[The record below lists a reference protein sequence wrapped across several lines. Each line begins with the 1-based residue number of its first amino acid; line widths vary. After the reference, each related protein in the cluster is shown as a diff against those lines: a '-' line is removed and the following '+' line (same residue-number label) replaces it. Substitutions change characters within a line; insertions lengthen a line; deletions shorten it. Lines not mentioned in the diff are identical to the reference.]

1 MNIIFLC
8 IAVVLFIIV
17 YIFPFK
23 IRYVINDKQFEKFC
37 RITNISLTDNDHLLT
52 NFSANEILNILSQHQ
67 LIKYG
72 SMIEGNVSFYN
83 LFKSINIFKYS
94 IKIGNQYWMPNNKEE
109 LQKVFDYLFLYS
121 PRSQIISS
129 KKMKKIYN
137 NRPVDLLLNGIKTN
151 YKSDNIIF
159 NINYISNN
167 HIDDKISIVYTNI
180 DDNEKEIFINLS
192 LNKDSELNDN
202 IVPLIIYFGVINNFK
217 FNYHDDMTKLV
228 NNISEGI
235 NIIDKLIISSD
246 TNLKYGSILTLYTK
260 DEISL
265 LYEYICDI
273 MNY

>member
-192 LNKDSELNDN
+192 LNEDSELNDN